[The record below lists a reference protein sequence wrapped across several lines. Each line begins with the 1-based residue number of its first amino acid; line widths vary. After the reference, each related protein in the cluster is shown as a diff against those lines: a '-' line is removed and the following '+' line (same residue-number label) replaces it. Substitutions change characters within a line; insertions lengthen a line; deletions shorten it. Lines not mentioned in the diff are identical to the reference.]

1 MNKNHFILLFSL
13 IFLFVWSSLFVK
25 QKSYEMAMD
34 TKIRLDEALL
44 TSVNSAASTLSEAYT
59 AKGNSALKQASDTFF
74 QSLYVC
80 LETEGDKVKEQELN
94 LYIPAVVMVDMDG
107 FYICFL
113 EQVSSVDGPILQHV
127 WSECQP
133 YYYEDAAFLYR
144 FGLDDVVYTVEKE
157 TGMLLQTSYEEVMSD
172 SMLQT
177 YYAAG
182 DVFATA
188 ESYREK
194 KLYAIRT
201 SITESLSEILVS
213 HNGIAGQYGLDIWF
227 RMPDFLQ
234 TFTPAMEQPSIL
246 AVFQGWPLS
255 ADGTLLYNNCANAS
269 SYIKK
274 EQRYLLELPAQ
285 TGNSAFSVFHK
296 GTCTYAGT
304 YGLLQSF
311 EVTKGDAV
319 SEYGAYAC
327 PHCFQYWEAVP
338 LLP

>member
-13 IFLFVWSSLFVK
+13 VFLFVWSSLFVK

-44 TSVNSAASTLSEAYT
+44 TSVNSATVTLSDAYT

-80 LETEGDKVKEQELN
+80 LGTEGDKTKEQELN

-113 EQVSSVDGPILQHV
+113 EQVHSADGTILQHV

-133 YYYEDAAFLYR
+133 YYYEDNVFLYR
-144 FGLDDVVYTVEKE
+144 FGLDDTVYTVEKA
-157 TGMLLQTSYEEVMSD
+157 TGTVLQTSYKEVMAD

-177 YYAAG
+177 YYATG
-182 DVFATA
+182 DVFDTD

-201 SITESLSEILVS
+201 SVEESLSEILVS

-227 RMPDFLQ
+227 RMPNFLQ
-234 TFTPAMEQPSIL
+234 MFTPAMEHPSIF
-246 AVFQGWPLS
+246 AVFQGWPLN

-274 EQRYLLELPAQ
+274 EQTYLLEWPAQ
-285 TGNSAFSVFHK
+285 TGSQPFAVFHK
-296 GTCTYAGT
+296 KNCSYAGT
-304 YGLLQSF
+304 YGMLQSF
-311 EVTKGDAV
+311 EVTKKDAV
-319 SEYGAYAC
+319 SKYGAYAC
-327 PHCFQYWEAVP
+327 THCFEEWEAVP